1 MIVASG
7 QYAVV
12 DPENPRDILYL
23 TKKEYLKLSG
33 IALSNDTQIAV
44 LASPYDQKPKD
55 DKIEAPKPENSPP
68 VMGVGH
74 AIFWRGMLSRIAR
87 SYRAFLAR
95 GSTMFDTQKIR
106 KGLPGLVKRWSLA
119 VGHWAA
125 LPSTTRGY
133 FSDILVV
140 SKYLSHVLSTQG
152 TSGLVLRLKTSML
165 FVQSY
170 LAGAKLKSDAFTYPV
185 RLTNYLPAWL
195 PLHARNGIRQRSKK
209 VIRFWMSIF
218 YIYKVIQMPYNLRK
232 AVASIQTPKLI
243 PDLVQTQ
250 MFESYRQF
258 LRTIFIPK
266 ICGGIRAIPKFVP
279 GQFFTPVSAGPNGA
293 PAVNRVADDAG
304 ALYEQHVSVK
314 NDESVKDG
322 TPRVSIIRN
331 IIYVA
336 MHFCIP
342 LEVYDITDVGKRH
355 VEDGFGLVKKRVGKP
370 RHHSVVHL
378 LPEPAGKIRAIAIF
392 DIFSQRVLKPL
403 HDDIFLVLKSIKQDG
418 THSQT
423 SLMSWLKNQA
433 KSAWVGFTW
442 SSLDISAA
450 TDSIPVQ
457 LYQILLE
464 ELYGHTAQ
472 AADMAKDVLAL
483 MTDREFTVK
492 GVSQILSSD
501 SKDVVP
507 ETVRYTR
514 GQPMGCLGSFAL
526 LALWNHSWVQFA
538 SWLLSGNC
546 LTSYGVTG
554 DDVVIAEPS
563 SSSPIGKKY
572 VELSNIFMIPISL
585 TKSFV
590 SSALFNF
597 LSRTWFEGEEISPA
611 SLKEDITIRDS
622 STRVQRAIRLLDRDW
637 WNSDGNGWL
646 AKAVR
651 YFLYPSEYLVACA
664 NTRRGILNGY
674 GLRAAISFLSPSASV
689 KSSFGISNVPIMGWL
704 SAFAGSTA
712 LLAHG
717 DMLRED
723 TLLPKKVTRE
733 SSTGIIQDFLN
744 SILREIID
752 VYQWNDDASG
762 VYLEWLDK
770 QNPALREPGIL
781 GLFLVSEWDFH
792 SYHLEDTRWLYPDI
806 TEGYTNTELVAKLGE
821 SWWHPTNAAVSVTKA
836 LEWLADRPRF
846 RDFSDPDLFVH
857 QAGIAL
863 RTRKMGEQEFSKF
876 ERKALSML
884 FLISQ
889 GSNTEIDLKIN
900 QAMSQYLERKY
911 LDKFLGFTPGS
922 VADP

>member
-7 QYAVV
+7 QYGVV

-33 IALSNDTQIAV
+33 IALSNDTQLTV

-55 DKIEAPKPENSPP
+55 DVIEAPKPENSPP

-74 AIFWRGMLSRIAR
+74 AIFWRGMLSRITR
-87 SYRAFLAR
+87 SYRAFLTR

-125 LPSTTRGY
+125 LPSTTHGY
-133 FSDILVV
+133 YQDILVV
-140 SKYLSHVLSTQG
+140 SKYLSHVLNTQG
-152 TSGLVLRLKTSML
+152 ASGLVLRLKTSML
-165 FVQSY
+165 FTQSY
-170 LAGAKLKSDAFTYPV
+170 LAGSRLKSDAFGYPV
-185 RLTNYLPAWL
+185 RLQHFLPAWL
-195 PLHARNGIRQRSKK
+195 PLSARNGIRQRSKR

-218 YIYKVIQMPYNLRK
+218 YIYKVIQMPYNLKK
-232 AVASIQTPKLI
+232 AVTSIQTPALVLN
-243 PDLVQTQ
+243 LVQTQ

-258 LRTIFIPK
+258 LRETFIPK
-266 ICGGIRAIPKFVP
+266 VCGGVRPIPRHAP
-279 GQFFTPVSAGPNGA
+279 GQFFTPVSAGPNGS
-293 PAVNRVADDAG
+293 PAINRLADDAG
-304 ALYEQHVSVK
+304 ALWEQH
-314 NDESVKDG
+314 ESAKSAEETHVG
-322 TPRVSIIRN
+322 SSVSIIRN

-336 MHFCIP
+336 MHFNIP
-342 LEVYDITDVGKRH
+342 LEIYDITDVGKRH
-355 VEDGFGLVKKRVGKP
+355 VEDGFALEKKRKGKP

-403 HDDIFLVLKSIKQDG
+403 HDDIFLVLKGIKQDG

-423 SLMSWLKNQA
+423 SLMSWLKSNA
-433 KSAWVGFTW
+433 SSAWSGFTW
-442 SSLDISAA
+442 SSLDISSA

-464 ELYGHTAQ
+464 ELYGCTP
-472 AADMAKDVLAL
+472 AATDMAKDILAL
-483 MTDREFTVK
+483 MTDREFTIK
-492 GVSQILSSD
+492 GVDQILSSS

-538 SWLLSGNC
+538 SWMLTKKL

-554 DDVVIAEPS
+554 DDVVIAERNPS
-563 SSSPIGKKY
+563 SPVGRSY
-572 VELSNIFMIPISL
+572 LELSKIFEIPISL

-590 SSALFNF
+590 SSRLFNF
-597 LSRTWFEGEEISPA
+597 LSRTWLEGEEISPA

-651 YFLYPSEYLVACA
+651 YFLYPSEYIVACA
-664 NTRRGILNGY
+664 STRRGILNGY
-674 GLRAAISFLSPSASV
+674 GLRSVISFLSPSLSV
-689 KSSFGISNVPIMGWL
+689 KSSFGISDVPVMGWL

-717 DMLRED
+717 DLLRSD
-723 TLLPKKVTRE
+723 LISPKGVSKE
-733 SSTGIIQDFLN
+733 SSIAILQDFLN
-744 SILREIID
+744 SVLREIID
-752 VYQWNDDASG
+752 VYQWNDDSG
-762 VYLEWLDK
+762 GAYVEWLAA
-770 QNPALREPGIL
+770 QNVALREPGML
-781 GLFLVSEWDFH
+781 GLFLLSEWDFH
-792 SYHLEDTRWLYPDI
+792 EFQLEDTRWLYPDI
-806 TEGYTNTELVAKLGE
+806 TEGYTNMELEAKLGT
-821 SWWHPTNAAVSVTKA
+821 SWWLPTNVSSAITKS
-836 LEWLADRPRF
+836 LEWLASRPKF
-846 RDFSDPDLFVH
+846 RDFSDHDLFVH
-857 QAGIAL
+857 QCGIAL

-884 FLISQ
+884 FLMSQ
-889 GSNTEIDLKIN
+889 GTSTCIDLNIN
-900 QAMSQYLERKY
+900 TAMANYLEKKY
-911 LDKFLGFTPGS
+911 LDKFLGYQPGS
-922 VADP
+922 SS